1 MLNTTLLNFPFPPTG
16 ATNVLVE
23 TTVAGVTT
31 AVLRSVAPAP
41 PLPGPL
47 DLGPLPSGAV
57 LAVVLRWFGA
67 DGKEITPPTTD
78 TLTLPVGGDSVLTYT
93 ITTGPTPTPVQPA

>member
-1 MLNTTLLNFPFPPTG
+1 MLNQTSLNFPFPPAG
-16 ATNVLVE
+16 AVNVLVE

-31 AVLRSVAPAP
+31 AILRPVAPAP
-41 PLPGPL
+41 PVPAPL

-57 LAVVLRWFGA
+57 LAVSLRWFGA

-78 TLTLPVGGDSVLTYT
+78 TITLAVGGDSPVTYT
-93 ITTGPTPTPVQPA
+93 ITTGAGPTPVQPA